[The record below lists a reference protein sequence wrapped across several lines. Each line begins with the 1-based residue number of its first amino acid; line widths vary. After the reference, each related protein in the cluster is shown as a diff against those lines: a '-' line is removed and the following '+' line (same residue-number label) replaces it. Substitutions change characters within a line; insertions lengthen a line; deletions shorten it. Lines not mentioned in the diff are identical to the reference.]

1 LLLNKVDLS
10 KLVITKALTRS
21 EDQYADGNKQ
31 AHVELAARMKKR
43 DPNAAPAIGDRIPYV
58 MIKGAVKAKA
68 WEKAEDPI
76 YVLENNVPIDS
87 TWYLEH
93 QLSEPIRRL
102 FEPILPD
109 NVKSLLEGDH
119 TRRIHKATPT
129 TGGLMSFAKVSLK
142 CLGCKAILSGK
153 EHALCKNCQPKEID
167 IFFSKLQAVKETEL
181 LFSRLWTQCQRCQG
195 DLHKDVLCTSRD
207 CPIFYKR
214 KKIQKDLKETRDTLA
229 RFGESAW

>member
-1 LLLNKVDLS
+1 MQVDLS

-87 TWYLEH
+87 TCASTH
-93 QLSEPIRRL
+93 SRAQMASSSAQLL
-102 FEPILPD
+102 
-109 NVKSLLEGDH
+109 SLCVVH
-119 TRRIHKATPT
+119 KMRVATR
-129 TGGLMSFAKVSLK
+129 
-142 CLGCKAILSGK
+142 CL
-153 EHALCKNCQPKEID
+153 HALAR
-167 IFFSKLQAVKETEL
+167 LMTW
-181 LFSRLWTQCQRCQG
+181 SRCHVPLGGT
-195 DLHKDVLCTSRD
+195 
-207 CPIFYKR
+207 
-214 KKIQKDLKETRDTLA
+214 
-229 RFGESAW
+229 